1 MRVFIEVHIVS
12 NPHALRVG
20 LTHFRSLSR
29 LPNACMKVLI
39 LTQISRFQESLVILK
54 NSLQLLDR
62 TTGENVNND
71 LLTIQVNSQM
81 HSMVLLTQKSHT

>member
-1 MRVFIEVHIVS
+1 MPKKVRLDAAIVIVAECFGVASLIVS

-39 LTQISRFQESLVILK
+39 LTQISRFQESLAILK

-71 LLTIQVNSQM
+71 
-81 HSMVLLTQKSHT
+81 